1 MSKMRRNSDNEP
13 AFYVVQFIEL
23 PFEEIDD
30 YVCVPCAWVVLRL
43 AVNDKTVAV
52 AYPKDEDPF
61 DTRDRVKR
69 KERYNDE
76 WRFYFATIKHESNSY
91 NEADIWIATR
101 NDYGPLVE
109 EKSKLTDTQP
119 KFSKLRSANKNHSS
133 ESNDNFR
140 KPLPKSESKKEV
152 DEEPLKLDESAQSS
166 SAVDNDA
173 KVEPRSPK
181 RKQPVIIQDNQSMEN
196 SHAEESSVVSH
207 AEESTEPRSKTLRTD
222 QTEHAS
228 SSPVKDV
235 SSADRPTAAQNF
247 TGRSRQMNLKFILE
261 QQMLYNFATL
271 FTQMRSTLQHT
282 TDMYNTLR
290 SSIHDTAE
298 IYSKAKDAVKEFNTA
313 GNAANNARSREM
325 NLKFILEQQMLYN
338 FDTLFTQMYS
348 TVEHTTDMY
357 NTLRL
362 FIHDTA
368 KMYKKVLGAVEE
380 FNTAG
385 NAFPSS
391 NPILDVE
398 HLVLAEERRTTLS
411 ASASFSNQDQH
422 SNDVA
427 NKTPEKNHMKL
438 FRFVLPPEYD
448 AYDSRWTLKYPTYLP
463 GLVELV
469 PESHVYVNYDELKY
483 CQQVSK
489 DCPSL
494 ARRLLTEVFTRNAL
508 SVCSSMSETAK
519 ASNSVG
525 SNIRPDLD
533 DHACSVLLNFVI
545 EHGLQRGWNTSLK
558 PIMDMLHSKTQ
569 EIRFHFGIMVE
580 C

>member
-1 MSKMRRNSDNEP
+1 MRRNSDNEP
-13 AFYVVQFIEL
+13 AFYVVHFIAR

-30 YVCVPCAWVVLRL
+30 YVCVPCAWVVLRK
-43 AVNDKTVAV
+43 AANDKTVAV

-61 DTRDRVKR
+61 DTRDRAKR
-69 KERYNDE
+69 KERYHDE
-76 WRFYFATIKHESNSY
+76 WRFYLATIKHESNSY
-91 NEADIWIATR
+91 NEAEFWIAMR
-101 NDYGPLVE
+101 NYYGPLLE
-109 EKSKLTDTQP
+109 IKSKVTDTQP
-119 KFSKLRSANKNHSS
+119 KFSKLR
-133 ESNDNFR
+133 
-140 KPLPKSESKKEV
+140 
-152 DEEPLKLDESAQSS
+152 KL
-166 SAVDNDA
+166 
-173 KVEPRSPK
+173 
-181 RKQPVIIQDNQSMEN
+181 EN
-196 SHAEESSVVSH
+196 SHAEKSSVVSH

-222 QTEHAS
+222 QTEHTL

-261 QQMLYNFATL
+261 QQMLNNFATL
-271 FTQMRSTLQHT
+271 FTQMQSTFQHT
-282 TDMYNTLR
+282 TDMYHTLQ
-290 SSIHDTAE
+290 SSVHDTGR
-298 IYSKAKDAVKEFNTA
+298 IYSKVKDAVKEFNTA
-313 GNAANNARSREM
+313 GNAANNARSRQM
-325 NLKFILEQQMLYN
+325 NLEFILEQMLYN
-338 FDTLFTQMYS
+338 FDTLFTQMHS
-348 TVEHTTDMY
+348 TYQDTTYMY
-357 NTLRL
+357 NTLQSS
-362 FIHDTA
+362 IHDTT

-385 NAFPSS
+385 NAANNASPSS

-398 HLVLAEERRTTLS
+398 HLVLAEERRTTIT
-411 ASASFSNQDQH
+411 ASASSSKQDQH

-427 NKTPEKNHMKL
+427 NKTPKKNHMKL

-463 GLVELV
+463 GLVQLV

-494 ARRLLTEVFTRNAL
+494 ARRLLTEVFSRNAL

-545 EHGLQRGWNTSLK
+545 EHGLQRGWNTDLK
-558 PIMDMLHSKTQ
+558 PIIDMLHSKTQ
-569 EIRFHFGIMVE
+569 EIRFQFGIMVE